1 MRAEVPQF
9 INIEDKFLGIISLK
23 QLLSFFVAF
32 LISFGFFKVLGLLS
46 IPFIL
51 IFFGIAFAYSFVKI
65 NGRPLIQAIP
75 SIIQFLFS
83 SKTYLWRQ
91 PSQFR
96 EKIIYL
102 PQIEIAEPE
111 IQPPEMP
118 KTELLPPPPPITFKI
133 ISKKEKKEKSPP
145 KPAILIKKPIPQLI
159 HRNPYRGFPLPKF
172 VRYKLTP

>member
-1 MRAEVPQF
+1 M
-9 INIEDKFLGIISLK
+9 KYLGSIFWTSRISK
-23 QLLSFFVAF
+23 TTEAGNTSCAQGGKICKAVWCQGFPE
-32 LISFGFFKVLGLLS
+32 IS
-46 IPFIL
+46 
-51 IFFGIAFAYSFVKI
+51 
-65 NGRPLIQAIP
+65 R
-75 SIIQFLFS
+75 